1 MMIPGLMRH
10 PASHAV
16 LLSILVAG
24 LTTGCLG
31 LWRGDYYAGI
41 TNGGLDTC
49 VPFNFDVSIE
59 EGAQIRGL
67 AATTYPWGTVSW
79 EVTGAI
85 VEGDIHLQTRAADPR
100 APQQLIRWGGSRRA
114 ISLEVTEEGTAPGC
128 SAPRT
133 AVLNRK

>member
-1 MMIPGLMRH
+1 MIGTAMARTTRR
-10 PASHAV
+10 
-16 LLSILVAG
+16 SILLAPLVAW
-24 LTTGCLG
+24 LAAGCLG

-41 TNGGLDTC
+41 TNGGLDAC

-59 EGAQIRGL
+59 EGARIMGL

-79 EVTGAI
+79 TVTGVI
-85 VEGDIHLQTRAADPR
+85 VEGDIHLETRADDPR

-128 SAPRT
+128 PGPRT
-133 AVLNRK
+133 ATLNRK

>member
-1 MMIPGLMRH
+1 MIPGLTRQ
-10 PASHAV
+10 PASRAV
-16 LLSILVAG
+16 LLSILVGG
-24 LTTGCLG
+24 LTAGCLG
-31 LWRGDYYAGI
+31 LWRGDYYSGI

-79 EVTGAI
+79 DVTGVI
-85 VEGDIHLQTRAADPR
+85 VEGDIHLETRAADPR

-114 ISLEVTEEGTAPGC
+114 VSLVVTEETTGQGC
-128 SAPRT
+128 SEPRT
-133 AVLNRK
+133 ARLDRK